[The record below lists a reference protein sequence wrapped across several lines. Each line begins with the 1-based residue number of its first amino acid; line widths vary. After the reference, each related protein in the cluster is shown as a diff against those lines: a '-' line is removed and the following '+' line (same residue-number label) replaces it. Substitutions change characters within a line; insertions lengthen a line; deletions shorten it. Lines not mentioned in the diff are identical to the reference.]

1 MRLLRKKILAVEI
14 QAIRLKFDGCDALG
28 RDMSEAAKR
37 LLVVDDEPDFADF
50 VKRTAEAMGYDVSA
64 LSDPNL
70 FKNAYTA
77 FKPDVIVLDM
87 VMPDIEGI
95 ELVQWLAQQGCEAK
109 ILVVTGYNPYYGKM
123 ALGLGEVGGLRVESH
138 QKPISLADLRDALS

>member
-1 MRLLRKKILAVEI
+1 MTE
-14 QAIRLKFDGCDALG
+14 D
-28 RDMSEAAKR
+28 AKR

-50 VKRTAEAMGYDVSA
+50 VKRTAEGLDYEVSA

-70 FKNAYTA
+70 FKHAYA
-77 FKPDVIVLDM
+77 EFNPDVIVLDM

-95 ELVQWLAQQGCEAK
+95 ELVQWLAEQSCTAR

-123 ALGLGEVGGLRVESH
+123 ALGLGDVRGLKVETH
-138 QKPISLADLRDALS
+138 QKPISLATLRDALS

>member
-1 MRLLRKKILAVEI
+1 MPET
-14 QAIRLKFDGCDALG
+14 G
-28 RDMSEAAKR
+28 KR

-50 VKRTAEAMGYDVSA
+50 VKRTAEGMGYDVSA

-70 FKNAYTA
+70 FKEAYAA
-77 FKPDVIVLDM
+77 FKPNVIVLDM

-123 ALGLGEVGGLRVESH
+123 ALGLGEVRGLQVESH
-138 QKPISLADLRDALS
+138 QKPISLADLRKALS

>member
-1 MRLLRKKILAVEI
+1 MPES
-14 QAIRLKFDGCDALG
+14 G
-28 RDMSEAAKR
+28 KR

-50 VKRTAEAMGYDVSA
+50 VKRTAEGMGYDVSA

-70 FKNAYTA
+70 FKEAYAA
-77 FKPDVIVLDM
+77 FKPNVIVLDM

-123 ALGLGEVGGLRVESH
+123 ALGLGEVRGLQVESH
-138 QKPISLADLRDALS
+138 QKPISLANLRKALS

>member
-1 MRLLRKKILAVEI
+1 MTEDV
-14 QAIRLKFDGCDALG
+14 
-28 RDMSEAAKR
+28 KR

-50 VKRTAEAMGYDVSA
+50 VKRTAEGLGYEVSA

-70 FKNAYTA
+70 FKDAYA
-77 FKPDVIVLDM
+77 KFAPDVIVLDM

-95 ELVQWLAQQGCEAK
+95 ELVQWLAEQNCTAR

-123 ALGLGEVGGLRVESH
+123 ALGLGEGRGLKVETH
-138 QKPISLADLRDALS
+138 QKPISLATLRDALS

>member
-1 MRLLRKKILAVEI
+1 MTEP
-14 QAIRLKFDGCDALG
+14 G
-28 RDMSEAAKR
+28 KR

-50 VKRTAEAMGYDVSA
+50 VMRTVEGLGYDVTA

-70 FKNAYTA
+70 FKDAYKA
-77 FKPDVIVLDM
+77 FGSHVVVLDM

-95 ELVQWLAQQGCEAK
+95 ELVQWLVEQSCKAR

-123 ALGLGEVGGLRVESH
+123 ALGLGEVRGLSMETH
-138 QKPISLADLRDALS
+138 QKPISLATLREALS

>member
-1 MRLLRKKILAVEI
+1 MTEDV
-14 QAIRLKFDGCDALG
+14 
-28 RDMSEAAKR
+28 KR

-50 VKRTAEAMGYDVSA
+50 VKRTAEGLGYEVSA

-70 FKNAYTA
+70 FKDAYA
-77 FKPDVIVLDM
+77 KFAPDVIVLDM

-95 ELVQWLAQQGCEAK
+95 ELVQWLAEQNCTAR

-123 ALGLGEVGGLRVESH
+123 ALGLGEVRGLKVETH
-138 QKPISLADLRDALS
+138 QKPISLATLRDALS

>member
-1 MRLLRKKILAVEI
+1 L
-14 QAIRLKFDGCDALG
+14 FGCSLCIVWG
-28 RDMSEAAKR
+28 EMSVQLKR

-50 VKRTAEAMGYDVSA
+50 AKRTAEGIGYEVTA

-70 FKNAYTA
+70 FKDAYQKTD
-77 FKPDVIVLDM
+77 PDVVVLDM

-95 ELVQWLAQQGCEAK
+95 ELVQWLAEQGCEAR

-123 ALGLGEVGGLRVESH
+123 ALGLGEVRGLKVETH
-138 QKPISLADLRDALS
+138 QKPISLATLREALS

>member
-1 MRLLRKKILAVEI
+1 MQPLHSVGE
-14 QAIRLKFDGCDALG
+14 
-28 RDMSEAAKR
+28 MSVQLKR

-50 VKRTAEAMGYDVSA
+50 EIRTAEGIGYEVTA

-70 FKNAYTA
+70 FKDAYQKTD
-77 FKPDVIVLDM
+77 PDVVVLDL

-95 ELVQWLAQQGCEAK
+95 ELVQWLAEQGCEAL

-123 ALGLGEVGGLRVESH
+123 ALGLGGVRGLKVETH
-138 QKPISLADLRDALS
+138 QKPIYLATLREALS

>member
-1 MRLLRKKILAVEI
+1 MP
-14 QAIRLKFDGCDALG
+14 
-28 RDMSEAAKR
+28 EAGKR

-50 VKRTAEAMGYDVSA
+50 VKRTAEGIGYDVSA

-70 FKNAYTA
+70 FKDVYAS
-77 FKPDVIVLDM
+77 FKPDIIVLDM

-95 ELVQWLAQQGCEAK
+95 ELVQWLAGQGCEAK

-123 ALGLGEVGGLRVESH
+123 ASGLGEVRGLRVETH
-138 QKPISLADLRDALS
+138 QKPISLATLREALS

>member
-1 MRLLRKKILAVEI
+1 MTEDV
-14 QAIRLKFDGCDALG
+14 
-28 RDMSEAAKR
+28 KR

-50 VKRTAEAMGYDVSA
+50 VKRTAEGLGYEASA

-70 FKNAYTA
+70 FKDAYA
-77 FKPDVIVLDM
+77 EFAPDVIVLDM

-95 ELVQWLAQQGCEAK
+95 ELVQWLAEQNCTAR

-123 ALGLGEVGGLRVESH
+123 ALGLGEVRGLKVETH
-138 QKPISLADLRDALS
+138 QKPISLATLRDALS